1 MAQRFGGRYSPG
13 GAAHDGAQ
21 GGPPPAALRSRAGAR
36 SNLLYVLPFPFL
48 ISAFRAEPL
57 GLALNLTCFAAL
69 MLAAWLTR
77 EGIVAQEA
85 YAARKV
91 ARRPAI
97 PRKLLGSALT
107 AAGLACAGLA
117 DGSLTNAIVFAV
129 LGGILHLGAFGPDPM
144 QDKGLDTG
152 GAVDRA
158 QSDRAD
164 RAVREA
170 EAHLAAMTNA
180 VARTGDRELVA
191 RMKTFTATA
200 QKMFRTVQDDPRD
213 LTRAR
218 RFLGVYLLG
227 ARDAAVKFSDL
238 YARSRDPQAR
248 TDFLTLLDDLERNYA
263 DKTQTLLLDD
273 RSDLDVEI
281 EVLRERLARE
291 VPPG

>member
-13 GAAHDGAQ
+13 GAAQ
-21 GGPPPAALRSRAGAR
+21 GSPPPAARRSRAGAR
-36 SNLLYVLPFPFL
+36 SNLLFVLPFPFL
-48 ISAFRAEPL
+48 VSAFRADPI
-57 GLALNLTCFAAL
+57 GLALNLVCFGTL
-69 MLAAWLTR
+69 LLAAWLTR
-77 EGIVAQEA
+77 EGILAQEA
-85 YAARKV
+85 FDARKV

-107 AAGLACAGLA
+107 GAGLACAGLA
-117 DGSLTNAIVFAV
+117 DGSFVNAIVFGV
-129 LGGILHLGAFGPDPM
+129 LGGGLHLGAFGPDPLR
-144 QDKGLDTG
+144 DKGLDTA

-158 QSDRAD
+158 QSDRAE

-170 EAHLAAMTNA
+170 EAHLAAMTGA

-191 RMKTFTATA
+191 RMKTFTGTA
-200 QKMFRTVQDDPRD
+200 QTMFRTVQDDPRD

-238 YARSRDPQAR
+238 YARNRDPQAR
-248 TDFLTLLDDLERNYA
+248 GDFLALLDDLERNYA

-281 EVLRERLARE
+281 EVLRDRLARE
-291 VPPG
+291 IPPD

>member
-1 MAQRFGGRYSPG
+1 MARRFGGRYSPG
-13 GAAHDGAQ
+13 GATRGAA
-21 GGPPPAALRSRAGAR
+21 PPSALRSRAGAR

-48 ISAFRAEPL
+48 VSAFRAEPL
-57 GLALNLTCFAAL
+57 GLALNLACFAAL
-69 MLAAWLTR
+69 MVAAWLTR

-85 YAARKV
+85 FEARKV

-97 PRKLLGSALT
+97 PRKMLGSALT

-117 DGSLTNAIVFAV
+117 DGSLINAIVFAA
-129 LGGILHLGAFGPDPM
+129 LGGVLHFGAFGPAPLH
-144 QDKGLDTG
+144 DKGMDTAG
-152 GAVDRA
+152 SVDRA
-158 QSDRAD
+158 QSDRAE

-191 RMKTFTATA
+191 RMRTFTGTA

-238 YARSRDPQAR
+238 YARNRDPQAR
-248 TDFLTLLDDLERNYA
+248 ADFMALLDDLERNYA

-291 VPPG
+291 IPPD